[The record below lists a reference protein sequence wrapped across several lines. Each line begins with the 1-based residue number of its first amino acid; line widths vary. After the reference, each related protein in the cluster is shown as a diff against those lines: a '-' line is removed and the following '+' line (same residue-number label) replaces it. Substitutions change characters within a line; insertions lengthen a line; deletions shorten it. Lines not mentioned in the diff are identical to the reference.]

1 MDVPSFLK
9 KQNLKY
15 LFQRIFK
22 FPTFSTFGP
31 DICPYL
37 IALLSLSLYIMYHS
51 TKLGVHEY
59 MNRQLETLVLNTFD
73 RLVTQILLLCKLQS
87 GQKL

>member
-1 MDVPSFLK
+1 
-9 KQNLKY
+9 
-15 LFQRIFK
+15 
-22 FPTFSTFGP
+22 
-31 DICPYL
+31 
-37 IALLSLSLYIMYHS
+37 MYHS

-59 MNRQLETLVLNTFD
+59 MNRQLDTLVLNTFD